1 MKVLINKVHQN
12 YQDEICYE
20 AWIQAQL
27 KNNREIKIFD
37 PDCLIP
43 KESENKIIECLI
55 LLMIWEEAP
64 YFIELQ
70 GKYLGRYRISSMER
84 EKYIIPS
91 YYKDLN
97 IDKKHYLE
105 GLYAFETEEGLFFV
119 EKDRLQ
125 GKEGEE
131 IKIKVFR
138 FDVFAWYQI
147 ND

>member
-1 MKVLINKVHQN
+1 MKVLIHKVHQN
-12 YQDEICYE
+12 YKDEICYE

-55 LLMIWEEAP
+55 SLMIWEEAP
-64 YFIELQ
+64 YFTELQ
-70 GKYLGRYRISSMER
+70 GKYLGRHRISSNER
-84 EKYIIPS
+84 DKYIIPA

-97 IDKKHYLE
+97 IDKKQYLE
-105 GLYAFETEEGLFFV
+105 RLYAFETEEGLFFV
-119 EKDRLQ
+119 EKDRLK

-131 IKIKVFR
+131 INIKAFR
-138 FDVFAWYQI
+138 FDIFAWYQI
-147 ND
+147 